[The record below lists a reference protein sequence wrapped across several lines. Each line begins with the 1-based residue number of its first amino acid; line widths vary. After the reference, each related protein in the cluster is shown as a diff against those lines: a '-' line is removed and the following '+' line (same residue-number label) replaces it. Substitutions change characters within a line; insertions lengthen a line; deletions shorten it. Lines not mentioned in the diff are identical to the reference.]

1 MKLVDEIVMSSLSLV
16 KTRVEFSIELYRN
29 VGKVIE
35 ISRSFSFKHKS
46 ILLRMLEKIYY
57 SQFFSKTSNLTDII
71 YRHLKNLAEFS
82 PKRSILQTTVPITW
96 TKTLIFGSMNGEKN
110 IHIYSHSYL
119 ESWEFE
125 ESWPVERNLESNFL
139 RSVLIFDTVFLL
151 FIWTPWNFDRKGKK
165 PSILF
170 HDVVCQFQCWY
181 SHRIQPKLSWTVYCK
196 WGRQ

>member
-82 PKRSILQTTVPITW
+82 PKRSIFQTTVPI
-96 TKTLIFGSMNGEKN
+96 I
-110 IHIYSHSYL
+110 
-119 ESWEFE
+119 
-125 ESWPVERNLESNFL
+125 
-139 RSVLIFDTVFLL
+139 
-151 FIWTPWNFDRKGKK
+151 
-165 PSILF
+165 
-170 HDVVCQFQCWY
+170 
-181 SHRIQPKLSWTVYCK
+181 
-196 WGRQ
+196 

>member
-1 MKLVDEIVMSSLSLV
+1 MKLVDEIVKPRLSLV

-57 SQFFSKTSNLTDII
+57 SQFFSKVSNLTDII
-71 YRHLKNLAEFS
+71 HIHLKNLAEFS
-82 PKRSILQTTVPITW
+82 PKRSILQTIVPIIW
-96 TKTLIFGSMNGEKN
+96 TKTLTFGSMNGEKK
-110 IHIYSHSYL
+110 YTSYL

-139 RSVLIFDTVFLL
+139 QSVLIFDTVFPV
-151 FIWTPWNFDRKGKK
+151 FKWTPWNFDRKGKK
-165 PSILF
+165 PSIFF
-170 HDVVCQFQCWY
+170 HGVVCQFQCWY
-181 SHRIQPKLSWTVYCK
+181 SHRLQSKLSWTVYYK